1 MAQDF
6 FVGIDLGTSN
16 SAGAIFAGGRARV
29 VPNSSQRMLT
39 PSAVGLSHSGSL
51 IVGEAALE
59 LQLGDPDRVALE
71 HKRSIGSPTAI
82 TLGPEGI
89 AHTAEELAGAVL
101 SSIRRDLA
109 RALGHAPTQAVISI
123 PASFGLPESG
133 ATVRA
138 AEAAGFDK
146 TLLVQEPIA
155 AALSLTMAP
164 AGRERARKIADG
176 HWLVYDLGGGTF
188 DLSLLHAQEGFLRV
202 VEHLGDPY
210 LGGRDLDAAI
220 AAWAA
225 QSAGWPSPRELPT
238 PAWRRLRRGAE
249 QVKVALSSSESV
261 ELRLEDEAG
270 LPSLRVEVD
279 RARLAGLA
287 RPLIQRSLE
296 TCRRLLDEARASA
309 EHLQGL
315 VLVGGPTIMPAL
327 REALAEEM
335 AGTPILAVDPMT
347 AVARGAARFAATNE
361 LPSRPRQFVGHPR
374 EGGAELR
381 ALRLHH
387 PALSADPAPFVV
399 GRVLDEE
406 ERTIGTRTRRVVA
419 TRSDGRQFEAEVV
432 DDASFCLQVHLD
444 YGTHH
449 EFTLEAF
456 DGDGSLVPTHPDR
469 FSMTHGLHLDEAP
482 LNSNVG
488 VALADDRIRVYFEA
502 GTPLPARRRFKHRT
516 VEHLA
521 AGAPALRI
529 PIVQGNHD
537 RAHLCHPVGWLELRL
552 EAGQPAMPAG
562 SEVDLELQLD
572 RSGRLHARAQLPG
585 GLGAIEGIERLL
597 VPQADL
603 ESIQRSFQGLRTRL
617 DRRLSVRFREAGTR
631 GGGLDLIASRFAEL
645 EGELTRA
652 RLDEGDQLNRLRHQ
666 VLDLEAELRRI
677 EDSASMAE
685 LEATALET
693 LTWANTWIRLR
704 GTERELSLLEEI
716 NERIAA
722 ARQAGAA
729 VELGHQTRLAA
740 ELGQSAW
747 LREPRAW
754 TQLFETLCSRLDEA
768 LDLPRAQALAERG
781 RAAAQREEWAE
792 LRSTVDALRALMP
805 PTAAVQRLAHGS
817 AVR

>member
-1 MAQDF
+1 MAREF

-16 SAGAIFAGGRARV
+16 SAGAIFSRGRSRV
-29 VPNSSQRMLT
+29 VPNASDRMLT
-39 PSAVGLSHSGSL
+39 PSAVGLHENGTL
-51 IVGEAALE
+51 VVGDAALE
-59 LQLGDPDRVALE
+59 LHLRDPSRVALE
-71 HKRSIGSPTAI
+71 HKRSIGSATRI
-82 TLGPEGI
+82 TLGQGR
-89 AHTAEELAGAVL
+89 AYDAEQLASVVL
-101 SSIRRDLA
+101 TSIREDLR

-123 PASFGLPESG
+123 PASFGLPESS

-138 AEAAGFDK
+138 AEAAGFDE
-146 TLLVQEPIA
+146 TFLVQEPIA

-164 AGRERARKIADG
+164 SGSDVREVADG
-176 HWLVYDLGGGTF
+176 QWLVYDLGGGTF
-188 DLSLLHAQEGFLRV
+188 DLSLLDARDGFLRV

-220 AAWAA
+220 AAWATR
-225 QSAGWPSPRELPT
+225 SGGWPNPRDLPAA
-238 PAWRRLRRGAE
+238 AWRRLRRGAQE
-249 QVKVALSSSESV
+249 AKIALTKHESV
-261 ELRLEDEAG
+261 QLRMQGEAD
-270 LPSLRVEVD
+270 LPALCVDFD
-279 RARLAGLA
+279 RARLASLA
-287 RPLIQRSLE
+287 QPLIQRSLE
-296 TCRRLLDEARASA
+296 TCRRLLERTHCSTDR
-309 EHLQGL
+309 LQGV
-315 VLVGGPTIMPAL
+315 VLVGGPTVMPCL
-327 REALAEEM
+327 RDALAEEM
-335 AGTPILAVDPMT
+335 AGTPVLAVDPMT
-347 AVARGAARFAATNE
+347 AVARGAARFAATSE
-361 LPSRPRQFVGHPR
+361 LPSCPPQRVSAPARGSVR
-374 EGGAELR
+374 VR
-381 ALRLHH
+381 TLRLHH

-399 GRVLDEE
+399 GRVLDEDDSAPE
-406 ERTIGTRTRRVVA
+406 TRTRRVVA
-419 TRSDGRQFEAEVV
+419 TRGDGRRFEAEVV

-444 YGTHH
+444 YAAHH
-449 EFTLEAF
+449 EFALEAF
-456 DGDGSLVPTHPDR
+456 DDAGRVVPTLPDR

-488 VALADDRIRVYFEA
+488 VALADDRVRVYFEA

-552 EAGQPAMPAG
+552 ETGQPAMPAG

-572 RSGRLHARAQLPG
+572 RSGRLRARAQLPG
-585 GLGAIEGIERLL
+585 GLGAMEDVERLL
-597 VPQADL
+597 VPQADF
-603 ESIQRSFQGLRTRL
+603 ESLQRSFLGLRARI
-617 DRRLSVRFREAGTR
+617 DRRLRSRFREASDGN
-631 GGGLDLIASRFAEL
+631 GELDRIAIRFAEL
-645 EGELTRA
+645 EGELARA

-666 VLDLEAELRRI
+666 VLDLDAELQRI
-677 EDSASMAE
+677 EDSASMQE

-716 NERIAA
+716 SERMVA
-722 ARQAGAA
+722 ARRSGSAIEVGR
-729 VELGHQTRLAA
+729 QTRLAA

-781 RAAAQREEWAE
+781 RVAAQREEWAE
-792 LRSTVDALRALMP
+792 LRSTVDALRDLMP
-805 PTAAVQRLAHGS
+805 PTAALQRLAHGS